1 MLLAIFLG
9 FCGVVSGGLVW
20 FRLKNTCK
28 LKSHDATSHHQ
39 VYRHNEESCRKDH
52 HDKLITSVQFNDDE
66 LEEEI
71 DKELLDS
78 IPKDKSI
85 YLPII
90 EESEDDELNIVEVA
104 KIDMS
109 LYSI

>member
-9 FCGVVSGGLVW
+9 LCGVVSGGLVW
-20 FRLKNTCK
+20 FRFKNACK
-28 LKSHDATSHHQ
+28 LKSHDAATHHQ
-39 VYRHNEESCRKDH
+39 VYRQNEDSCRNGH

-66 LEEEI
+66 LEKEI

-78 IPKDKSI
+78 IPKDRSI

-90 EESEDDELNIVEVA
+90 EESEDDELSIVEVA
-104 KIDMS
+104 KIDMH

>member
-9 FCGVVSGGLVW
+9 LCGVTFGGLVW
-20 FRLKNTCK
+20 FRLKNACK
-28 LKSHDATSHHQ
+28 LKSYDATSHHQ
-39 VYRHNEESCRKDH
+39 VYRVNEESCRKDH
-52 HDKLITSVQFNDDE
+52 HDKLITSVQINDDE

-78 IPKDKSI
+78 IPKDKNI

-90 EESEDDELNIVEVA
+90 EESEDDELHIVEVA